1 MDLDYNALFGSD
13 DSAAQASASQLAQA
27 LRQRRAAGQLGLATG
42 DSANAALGQ
51 EMTGNADKMEQGL
64 IGAAQHRAGLDVQR
78 KHLAQQAEQLQ
89 AMMGYRTDQLGL
101 RRDQID
107 AQNALRQAQLDQKAG
122 EQIASHDAF
131 GNPIFVKKFGGAGN
145 AAPRQASA
153 PGPNP
158 GAPMAQTTP
167 PGPIAPPTGGGAMPG
182 GAPAPTGAP
191 GTTPTL
197 SGPPPSKGIP
207 DGRGGYLLNPQALDQ
222 AAEMYAR
229 TATLPPVAQGRGGA
243 LIRAAI
249 ANRAAELRPDTN
261 LAGNKASY
269 HADSASQTKLQGMVD
284 NTDAFERTA
293 LANLDTFLGTARNVV
308 DRGSPLWNAGA
319 RQFAT
324 RFAGDPK
331 MAAFNAARQ
340 TAVQEIGKV
349 LGGASAG
356 GAISDSAR
364 HEVESLLPP
373 DASLAQLE
381 QASAILRKD
390 MLNRRQSYQQQLHE
404 IQGRAG
410 SVSATPKAT
419 HRFNPETGKIEAI
432 GG

>member
-42 DSANAALGQ
+42 DLANAALGQ
-51 EMTGNADKMEQGL
+51 EMAGNADKMEQGL

-89 AMMGYRTDQLGL
+89 AMMGYKTDQLGL

-131 GNPIFVKKFGGAGN
+131 GNPIFVRRFGGAGN
-145 AAPRQASA
+145 AAPRQAPT
-153 PGPNP
+153 PGANP
-158 GAPMAQTTP
+158 GAPPAQTPP
-167 PGPIAPPTGGGAMPG
+167 PGPIAPSPAG
-182 GAPAPTGAP
+182 GAPSPGAP
-191 GTTPTL
+191 GAAPAPA
-197 SGPPPSKGIP
+197 GPPPSKGIP

-249 ANRAAELRPDTN
+249 ANRAAELRPETN

-331 MAAFNAARQ
+331 MASFNAARQ

-364 HEVESLLPP
+364 HEVESLLPA
-373 DASLAQLE
+373 DASLAQIE
-381 QASAILRKD
+381 QAAAILRKD

-410 SVSATPKAT
+410 GTSAAPKAT
-419 HRFNPETGKIEAI
+419 HRFNPDTGKIEAI